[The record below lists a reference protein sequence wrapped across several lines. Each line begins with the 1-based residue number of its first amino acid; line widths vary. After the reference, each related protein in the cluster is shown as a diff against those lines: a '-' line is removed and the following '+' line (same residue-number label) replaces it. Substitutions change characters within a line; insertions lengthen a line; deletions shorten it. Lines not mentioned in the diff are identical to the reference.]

1 MAKWQRAR
9 RQELY
14 LCAPRKPGFISQFL
28 MVNSLIR
35 EFNLPAPLVEG
46 CAVSSL
52 SDVSY
57 GNVMNGPLQG
67 MPSEE
72 LSD

>member
-1 MAKWQRAR
+1 MAKWQSVSP
-9 RQELY
+9 QELD
-14 LCAPRKPGFISQFL
+14 LNASAKPGFISQFL

-35 EFNLPAPLVEG
+35 EFNLPVPLVEG

-57 GNVMNGPLQG
+57 GNVMDSPLQG